1 MWFIPENG
9 MENAPAFLRN
19 MLNFDHKLWRNKLF
33 HCHDK
38 FRQELAQA
46 LEPQIHSLWGAEI
59 PWQKIYSLFGATPN
73 KESGDL
79 AFPLFQIAK
88 EAKTNPAQAAK
99 ALQEQLKTL
108 PAFVKEARAIGPYLN
123 FFLDFNQVAKT
134 IVPSLVSG
142 AYFQEKLTEN
152 SPRTMIEYSQPNTH
166 KELHVGHMRNL
177 CFGDSLIRLHRYA
190 GFDIVASTF
199 PGDVGTHV
207 AKCLWYMK
215 YRNKSPVPATKKGAW
230 LGSMYSTA
238 HNTLEAERGTPQEV
252 ENRDKLTMILKQLEQ
267 KSGEFYDL
275 WKETREWS
283 IELMNEVY
291 NWAGVKFDVWY
302 WESEVDSDSVKLIKE
317 YQARGLFKEDQGAI
331 GIDLDAYKLGFCM
344 LIKTDGNG
352 LYATKDIELA
362 RRKFQEYKIERSLY
376 VVDKRQEHH
385 FKQVFKTL
393 ELMGFENA
401 KNCLHLQYDFVELPD
416 GAMSSRKGNIIP
428 LQSLIENMVKL
439 IKEQYLARY
448 ITEWSAEEIEKT
460 AQIVAKGAIK
470 YGMTRIDPSKKIVFD
485 MQEWL
490 KLDGESGPYIQYAYA
505 RINSMLNKLGT
516 PKSQDLLIDTPQEQN
531 LVAEFTK
538 FHHVVKDSVE
548 QYRPSILTSYL
559 YDLSRAYNSF
569 YAECP
574 VGSAEEPLRS
584 SRLQLSK
591 ATANILKQGL
601 SLLGIE
607 APERM

>member
-1 MWFIPENG
+1 MFT
-9 MENAPAFLRN
+9 
-19 MLNFDHKLWRNKLF
+19 H
-33 HCHDK
+33 HDY
-38 FRQELAQA
+38 FRRELASVVSPVI
-46 LEPQIHSLWGAEI
+46 EKTFNCTFSVE
-59 PWQKIYSLFGATPN
+59 KVYELFGATP
-73 KESGDL
+73 SRDAGDI
-79 AFPLFQIAK
+79 AFPLFLVAK

-99 ALQEQLKTL
+99 TLDEALSEL
-108 PAFVKEARAIGPYLN
+108 PEFIASKKAMGPYLN
-123 FFLDFNQVAKT
+123 FFYDFTKVAKNLLPE
-134 IVPSLVSG
+134 IVNG
-142 AYFQEKLTEN
+142 YFFRQKLTEHT
-152 SPRTMIEYSQPNTH
+152 PKTMIEYSQPNTH

-177 CFGDSLIRLHRYA
+177 CLGDALIRLHRYS
-190 GFDIVASTF
+190 GFDIIASTF

-207 AKCLWYMK
+207 AKCLWYLK
-215 YRNKSPVPATKKGAW
+215 FHYKGEIPQSRKGAW

-238 HNTLEAERGTPQEV
+238 HNKLEEERGTPQEAD
-252 ENRDKLTMILKQLEQ
+252 NREKLTMILKQLEQ

-302 WESEVDSDSVKLIKE
+302 WESEVDSDSVKLARE
-317 YQARGLFKEDQGAI
+317 YFQKGLFIEDQGAI
-331 GIDLDAYKLGFCM
+331 GVNLEPYKLGFCM

-362 RRKFQEYKIERSLY
+362 RRKFQEYKIEKSIY

-385 FKQVFKTL
+385 FKQVFKVL

-401 KNCLHLQYDFVELPD
+401 KKCYHLQYDFVELPD
-416 GAMSSRKGNIIP
+416 GAMSSRKGNIVP

-439 IKEQYLARY
+439 IKEQYLSRY
-448 ITEWSAEEIEKT
+448 NNEWTKEEIEKT
-460 AQIVAKGAIK
+460 AQTVARGAIK

-490 KLDGESGPYIQYAYA
+490 KLDGESGPYVQYAFA
-505 RINSMLNKLGT
+505 RINSMVNKLGE
-516 PKSQDLLIDTPQEQN
+516 PQSKEIVIHTKEEKE
-531 LVAEFTK
+531 LVATLMN
-538 FHHVVKDSVE
+538 FHHVVQQATE
-548 QYRPSILTSYL
+548 QYKPSVLTAYL

-574 VGSAEEPLRS
+574 VGSAQEPVRS
-584 SRLQLSK
+584 SRLMLSR
-591 ATANILKQGL
+591 ATAQTLKQGL